1 MIRSKTEINQDLDG
15 KENLV
20 PVQKVDLQ
28 ILKKAD
34 KYNVNLE
41 TLETLSSKPYRKKT
55 IQVKKSNDSWKT
67 LDVSLS
73 EIINF
78 FISSSERPVFMVR
91 DDSVVYLN
99 QAAVKLLAIESEKD
113 IVGKRFLN
121 VVATQD
127 WNLLVENI
135 GEMLTDAKVLPIN
148 IVSKNGKVQ
157 KVNFQAIYLSE
168 IEHFS
173 FILLGEH
180 IKKEV
185 KPVFN
190 NLYDDLTGLPN
201 FFLFEDRVHV
211 AVSFEN
217 AKENAK
223 DQTMIAVAAISIN
236 NLEAF
241 RKLHIE
247 ELVIKKIANNLVL
260 NLSKRA
266 TVALGLK
273 YDFWVMLPALKN
285 KAAVNHEIRHIFEI
299 LDEGVSDNFTR
310 HELSFS
316 IGVSSFPQPAHSA
329 KKVIEQAIAA
339 IKVAQR
345 VNRNTIEFY
354 SEEI

>member
-1 MIRSKTEINQDLDG
+1 MIKQKNDITQDLEG
-15 KENLV
+15 KDNLL
-20 PVQKVDLQ
+20 PPRNVDLQ
-28 ILKKAD
+28 ILKEANN
-34 KYNVNLE
+34 YNVDLDLLE
-41 TLETLSSKPYRKKT
+41 KIPT
-55 IQVKKSNDSWKT
+55 VKKDKKKFVKNFSDSWKN
-67 LDVSLS
+67 LDVKLS
-73 EIINF
+73 DIINF
-78 FISSSERPVFMVR
+78 FISSSERPAFLIR
-91 DDSVVYLN
+91 DDKLIYIN
-99 QAAVKLLAIESEKD
+99 QAALRMVEAESDKD
-113 IVGKRFLN
+113 VIGRNFLN
-121 VVATQD
+121 LVATQE

-135 GEMLTDAKVLPIN
+135 GEMLTNAKVVPIS
-148 IVSKNGKVQ
+148 IVSKNGKIR

-180 IKKEV
+180 IKKEL
-185 KPVFN
+185 KPAFN

-211 AVSFEN
+211 AVSNEN

-223 DQTMIAVAAISIN
+223 EQTMIAVAAISIN
-236 NLEAF
+236 NLESF
-241 RKLHIE
+241 RKMHIE
-247 ELVIKKIANNLVL
+247 ELVVKKVANNLVL

-273 YDFWVMLPALKN
+273 YNFWVMLPDLKN
-285 KAAVNHEIRHIFEI
+285 KAEINHEIRHIFEI

-316 IGVSSFPQPAHSA
+316 IGTSSFPQPAHSA

-345 VNRNTIEFY
+345 VNRNAIEFY
-354 SEEI
+354 SEEL